1 MIDDEEKEMVEEEL
15 IENQPSQIIQIE
27 EQAVEY
33 GMNNI

>member
-15 IENQPSQIIQIE
+15 MENQPSQIIQIE

-33 GMNNI
+33 GLNNI

>member
-33 GMNNI
+33 GLNNI

>member
-15 IENQPSQIIQIE
+15 MENQPSQIINIE

-33 GMNNI
+33 GLNNI